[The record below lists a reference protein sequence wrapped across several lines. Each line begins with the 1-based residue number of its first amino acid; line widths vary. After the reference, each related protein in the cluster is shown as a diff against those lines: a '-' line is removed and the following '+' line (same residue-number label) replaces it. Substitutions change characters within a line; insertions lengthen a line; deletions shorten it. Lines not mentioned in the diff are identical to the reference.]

1 MATFTETITFITDHR
16 PATAPQHFVGTDCT
30 AIIVDEQYRPMEQI
44 QTS

>member
-16 PATAPQHFVGTDCT
+16 PTAPHFVGTDCT

>member
-1 MATFTETITFITDHR
+1 MATFTRTFTFIADYR

-30 AIIVDEQYRPMEQI
+30 AIIDEQYRPMAEI

>member
-1 MATFTETITFITDHR
+1 MATFTNTFTFITDYR
-16 PATAPQHFVGTDCT
+16 PATAPHFVGTDCT